1 MVARSDAKGG
11 PQMGTESTVAGGC
24 QPRDAYTARSF
35 AARCLAFAYDCVHG
49 PWATGSDVL
58 LQMKPRNGVTIHTTY
73 VRGACLLRGHG
84 TEWEGH

>member
-1 MVARSDAKGG
+1 MVASSDAKGG

-73 VRGACLLRGHG
+73 VRGACLLGGHG
-84 TEWEGH
+84 TEWYGH